1 MTAFC
6 VGNNTSLGDTPPKS
20 AALDLFEIS
29 SFKDKLVVTSKV
41 FALSASSDDISD
53 VFAFAFILADKLSV
67 SFPILLLSIA
77 VVSVIFNLVSKDE
90 SAYIFFTY
98 LMVSVKFILVN
109 KAESA
114 QICFVYFVVSDAYN
128 LRSNAACVA
137 VLMGLVRSVVLF
149 NLSKAIAVLK
159 ADKLIVPVPPRAT
172 GTTPVIFSASTLF
185 AYCA

>member
-1 MTAFC
+1 M
-6 VGNNTSLGDTPPKS
+6 
-20 AALDLFEIS
+20 
-29 SFKDKLVVTSKV
+29 
-41 FALSASSDDISD
+41 
-53 VFAFAFILADKLSV
+53 

-128 LRSNAACVA
+128 LRSNAVCVLALIGFSVSA
-137 VLMGLVRSVVLF
+137 VLF
-149 NLSKAIAVLK
+149 TLSKAIAVLK